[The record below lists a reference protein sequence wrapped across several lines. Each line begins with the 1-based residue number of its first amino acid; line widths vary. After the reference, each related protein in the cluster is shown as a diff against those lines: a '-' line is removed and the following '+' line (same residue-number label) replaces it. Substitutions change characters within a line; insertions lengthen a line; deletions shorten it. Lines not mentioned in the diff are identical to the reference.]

1 MINLFEDP
9 HDSLPVDESISMPAS
24 MDSWDALISFIEQQT
39 ENSSLSAA
47 KRYGIKLAVEEL
59 LSNIIRSNSSSLLN
73 HSPSTVEVFRFTDP
87 KASSSLFLQ
96 IQDNG
101 LPFDPHFDSLD
112 ESFVDVP
119 LHERTIGGLG
129 LLLVKKSVDSVSYQY
144 RNPFNVYRL
153 LSADSLSPI
162 A

>member
-1 MINLFEDP
+1 MTNLFEDP
-9 HDSLPVDESISMPAS
+9 YDSLPVDASISMPAS
-24 MDSWDALISFIEQQT
+24 MDSWDGLISFIEQQT

-47 KRYGIKLAVEEL
+47 KEYGMKLAVEEL
-59 LSNIIRSNSSSLLN
+59 LSNIIRHNSPSLLSN
-73 HSPSTVEVFRFTDP
+73 SPSTVEVFRLANPD
-87 KASSSLFLQ
+87 AASSLFLQ
-96 IQDNG
+96 IKDNG

-112 ESFVDVP
+112 ESVVDAP

-129 LLLVKKSVDSVSYQY
+129 LLLVKKSVDSVSYQF

-153 LSADSLSPI
+153 LSADSLSSI